1 MSPLRIRIPGP
12 VNRALDA
19 AHRHPRAVTA
29 VVAGCAV
36 AWPLA
41 VYWASPAAAVIVGA
55 VLALYVA
62 GTVAAVRDAR
72 LREEIRQ
79 LRYDLAATE
88 QIIKRLSAGDPSAP
102 TAQLRP
108 IGDRGERT

>member
-1 MSPLRIRIPGP
+1 MRVRIPGP

-19 AHRHPRAVTA
+19 AHRNPRVVIA
-29 VVAGCAV
+29 VVAAGAV

-41 VYWASPAAAVIVGA
+41 LYWASPTAPVITRC
-55 VLALYVA
+55 VLLLYV
-62 GTVAAVRDAR
+62 GGPLAAVRAAR

-79 LRYDLAATE
+79 LRYDLAAAE
-88 QIIKRLSAGDPSAP
+88 QIIKRLSAGDPTAP

-108 IGDRGERT
+108 IGDRGELT

>member
-1 MSPLRIRIPGP
+1 MRVRIPGP

-19 AHRHPRAVTA
+19 AHRRPRVVVA

-41 VYWASPAAAVIVGA
+41 LYWASPVAAVITGCG
-55 VLALYVA
+55 LLLYV
-62 GTVAAVRDAR
+62 VAVGFVVREMR

-79 LRYDLAATE
+79 LRYDLAAAE
-88 QIIKRLSAGDPSAP
+88 QIIKLKSAGDPSSP

-108 IGDRGERT
+108 IGDRGEST